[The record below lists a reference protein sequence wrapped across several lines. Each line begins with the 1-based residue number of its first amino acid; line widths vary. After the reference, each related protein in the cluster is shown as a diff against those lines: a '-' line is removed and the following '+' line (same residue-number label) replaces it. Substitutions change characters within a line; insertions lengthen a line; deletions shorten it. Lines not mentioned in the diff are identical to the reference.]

1 MFLIHILYC
10 SRHRFLSVLHFKYP
24 KFDDIEIERKHMLY
38 KIIKDIVLAFF
49 NVLGQENGPDQKA
62 LMYTLHVVHESSLA
76 YR

>member
-1 MFLIHILYC
+1 
-10 SRHRFLSVLHFKYP
+10 
-24 KFDDIEIERKHMLY
+24 MLY

-62 LMYTLHVVHESSLA
+62 LMYTLHVVHESSLD